1 MTHKDAYMFPI
12 FGSCV
17 LFGLYL
23 LFKFLS
29 KEYINYLLTAYFLL
43 FGIGILFDR
52 FVFLAFLILVSGALV
67 MTFSPVIGIF
77 FPKSVNEKKYH
88 VSFSFLSF
96 IPYIPKGFDIS

>member
-1 MTHKDAYMFPI
+1 MTHKDAYMFPV

-43 FGIGILFDR
+43 FGIGNDFESNI
-52 FVFLAFLILVSGALV
+52 
-67 MTFSPVIGIF
+67 
-77 FPKSVNEKKYH
+77 Y
-88 VSFSFLSF
+88 
-96 IPYIPKGFDIS
+96 